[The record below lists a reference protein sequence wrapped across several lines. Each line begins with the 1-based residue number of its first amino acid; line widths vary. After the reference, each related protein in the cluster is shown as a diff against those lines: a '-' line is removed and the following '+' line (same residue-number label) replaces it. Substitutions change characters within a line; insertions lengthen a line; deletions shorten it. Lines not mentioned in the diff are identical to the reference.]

1 MVRLA
6 EDEAD
11 AGGEKKKK
19 TLPWFNYHVPT
30 RSTLASRMDSSKRQ
44 GIVFQLY
51 RYRYH
56 HVFWGRYT

>member
-1 MVRLA
+1 MRLA

-30 RSTLASRMDSSKRQ
+30 RNTRVKDGFKQETGNSIPALQ
-44 GIVFQLY
+44 I
-51 RYRYH
+51 
-56 HVFWGRYT
+56 